1 MTLQVV
7 RRPSATAEPSDMMV
21 MKLSLVMEEVIK
33 LHFRLDN
40 VWGIYNLA
48 LKADDLNKMTYIGR
62 EL

>member
-1 MTLQVV
+1 MIWSFDGMTLQVV

-40 VWGIYNLA
+40 VGHL
-48 LKADDLNKMTYIGR
+48 
-62 EL
+62 